1 MSNRSQIHI
10 PALIAAIITVGV
22 VLGLVLWLNISLY
35 FKPFVFLG
43 GSVLCFLLRRRLEI
57 YSYLQKY
64 FRSQEKN
71 AAVKMK
77 TMAKTAV
84 YDQALL
90 SEKRN
95 TTVTGIKIK
104 NNSPNPQLTYSKY
117 LLNGLWGGL
126 RRTSCLLLGKFHF
139 GRLYHRLRR
148 LSTKNE
154 RNQSSELHR
163 QVEPCQ
169 IRKTWYINN
178 SLGWANQ

>member
-1 MSNRSQIHI
+1 MIKGHTSIHV
-10 PALIAAIITVGV
+10 PALIAAIITLSA
-22 VLGLVLWLNISLY
+22 VLGLVLWLNIPFY
-35 FKPFVFLG
+35 FKPFIFGG

-64 FRSQEKN
+64 FRSQENN

-77 TMAKTAV
+77 TIAKTAV

-90 SEKRN
+90 SAKHN

-104 NNSPNPQLTYSKY
+104 NNSPNPKLTYSKY

-126 RRTSCLLLGKFHF
+126 RRTSCLLLGKFHL

-148 LSTKNE
+148 LSTRNE
-154 RNQSSELHR
+154 ENPRRVITALQHVKKER
-163 QVEPCQ
+163 
-169 IRKTWYINN
+169 
-178 SLGWANQ
+178 